1 MINPSTDSRIFQ
13 ISTSPGGVPKRS
25 VPVAEVTSL
34 GLAGDIQLDK
44 VHHGGP
50 DRAVCLFS
58 LEHILALQAEGN
70 PIYPGSIGENVTVAG
85 LDWSK
90 VVPGARLQLG
100 EHVELEITSYAAPC
114 SNIAGS
120 FAESRFGRV
129 SQKSN
134 PGWARAYA
142 RVIRTGSIAPGDPI
156 RFL

>member
-1 MINPSTDSRIFQ
+1 MSKVSSNAHIFQ

-25 VPVAEVTSL
+25 VPSAEVTSL
-34 GLAGDIQLDK
+34 GLTGDIQLDK

-58 LEHILALQAEGN
+58 LEHILALQAEGH

-85 LDWSK
+85 LDWSQM
-90 VVPGARLQLG
+90 VPGTRLRLG

-129 SQKSN
+129 SHKSN

-142 RVIRTGSIAPGDPI
+142 RVLGTGSIAPGDPI
-156 RFL
+156 VVL